1 MTHASIPH
9 QHDVIQVQETRF
21 ARVAARSL
29 RVGAYW
35 FAEKEQVLDPTLFR
49 PIELIT
55 AGFPFLSVRSLAST
69 RHCRTLNRSGNCCSH
84 WGIPSLRAPE
94 LHSSFNKL
102 NQ

>member
-55 AGFPFLSVRSLAST
+55 AGFPFLKRSLT
-69 RHCRTLNRSGNCCSH
+69 GCSH
-84 WGIPSLRAPE
+84 WGIPSLCAPE